1 MQAGDRHLKRTGT
14 LRNQANRFAAGGW
27 LLAGAFALVGASL
40 VSGAWAEDGKGAAK
54 AGQSVSTD
62 AAAITPQQAEFFE
75 TNVRPL
81 LFSKCFG
88 CHNAKSQMGG
98 LRLDSLDAMLKGGGG
113 GPALLPGS
121 VDKSHIIQA
130 VHYDGALKMP
140 PSGKLKDNE
149 IAALTEWVK
158 MGAPWP
164 GAKVSDAARA
174 AQKGEYVPTDS
185 QKTWWSFQPVKNPA
199 LPAVKNAAW
208 CQNPIDRFVLARL
221 EAKGLKPAPSADR
234 RTLLRRASID
244 LIGLPPTPEETDA
257 FVNDKSPNAWEKVV
271 DRLLASP
278 RYGERWARHWLD
290 VARYA
295 DTKGYVF
302 VEDSMFHNAYTYRDW
317 VINAFNNDMP
327 YDRFV
332 IDQLAADLAAP
343 TDRAAQAATGFVTL
357 GRRFLNDGQLI
368 NDDRIDTTSRGLMG
382 LTVACARCHDHK
394 FDPIP
399 TKDYY
404 ALYSV
409 FDRTNED
416 TVAISPDNIS
426 KPYEDFLKNR
436 QAAQNEKE
444 AITRA
449 QVTRLRGLV
458 AKSGDSV
465 PDKPKSVLMG
475 LRVDTLPDDKQL
487 AILLPVFEAAQR
499 DRIIA
504 LQTAMADLDKH
515 KPATPEFGMA
525 LKENGNN
532 GEQHVF
538 LRGNAGNQGDVVP
551 RRFLTILSTNTPK
564 PLPTGGSGR
573 LELARYIASRDNPL
587 TSRVFVNR
595 VWLYHFGQG
604 LVRTPSD
611 FGLRGEKPTH
621 PELLDWLAYQFT
633 QKDEGGRM
641 KDEKSSAPSSFACDW
656 SVKKLHKLILLSN
669 TYKMSSDAVPAERPR
684 AFTADPE
691 NRLLWKQN
699 RQRLDLE
706 SLRDSLL
713 WASGKLDTTPF
724 GPAIELTT
732 MPYTNRR
739 TIYGLV
745 NRNNLQGLYR
755 TFDFATPDSSNAQRI
770 NTSVP
775 QQALFL
781 MNSPFV
787 VQQAQALTQLPDIA
801 APKDDSGRIRGLY
814 RRLFG
819 RAPSVDEL
827 AIGAAFLNQ
836 PASATADASPASP
849 WQYGWGEIDAKTG
862 RVAAFTPFAH
872 FTGQQWQG
880 SATFPDPKLSF
891 MSLNARGGHPGPDM
905 QHVVIRR
912 WTAPLDATVS
922 IGGELNHPDAHG
934 DGVRAHVISTRLGE
948 VGQWTAAHGKA
959 ATSIAQ
965 IAVKRGDILDFAVD
979 CRSEQSFDG
988 FAWTP
993 VIRIVAASGPR
1004 LTANP
1009 PAASAQT
1016 TQTWDAGADFSGPP
1030 APLPAALS
1038 NWERYVQAML
1048 MTNEFNFVD

>member
-1 MQAGDRHLKRTGT
+1 MRETGNLKQTGK
-14 LRNQANRFAAGGW
+14 LRAQANRFQVGGW
-27 LLAGAFALVGASL
+27 LLAGAFALVSASL
-40 VSGAWAEDGKGAAK
+40 VSSALAEDGKGAAK
-54 AGQSVSTD
+54 AGEPIVAD
-62 AAAITPQQAEFFE
+62 AAPITQQQAEFFE

-81 LFSKCFG
+81 LFNKCFG
-88 CHNAKSQMGG
+88 CHNAKSQMGS

-113 GPALLPGS
+113 GPAILPGN
-121 VDKSHIIQA
+121 VDKSHLIQA
-130 VHYDGALKMP
+130 IHYDGTLKMP

-174 AQKGEYVPTDS
+174 AQKGEYVPTDN
-185 QKTWWSFQPVKNPA
+185 QKNWWSFQTIKNPV
-199 LPAVKNAAW
+199 LPAVKNGAW

-244 LIGLPPTPEETDA
+244 LMGLPPTPEETDA
-257 FVNDKSPNAWEKVV
+257 FVNDKSPGAWEKVV

-302 VEDSMFHNAYTYRDW
+302 VEDAAFHNAYTYRDW
-317 VINAFNNDMP
+317 VINAFNKDMP
-327 YDRFV
+327 YDQFV

-343 TDRAAQAATGFVTL
+343 NDRSAQAATGFVTL

-409 FDRTNED
+409 FDRTSEN
-416 TVAISPDNIS
+416 TVPISPDNIS
-426 KPYEDFLKNR
+426 KPYEEFLKKL
-436 QAAQNEKE
+436 QAAQNEKDE
-444 AITRA
+444 ITRV
-449 QVTRLRGLV
+449 QVKRLRGMI
-458 AKSGDSV
+458 ATSPAGV
-465 PDKPKSVLMG
+465 PDKSKAVLQS
-475 LRVDTLPDDKQL
+475 LREDTLPDGNQL
-487 AILLPVFEAAQR
+487 ATLLPVFETAER
-499 DRIIA
+499 DHINA
-504 LQTAMADLDKH
+504 LQATITDLNKH

-525 LKENGNN
+525 LKDNGNN

-538 LRGNAGNQGDVVP
+538 KRGNAGNQGDVVP
-551 RRFLTILSTNTPK
+551 RRFLTILSTTTPK
-564 PLPTGGSGR
+564 TLPPTGSGR

-621 PELLDWLAYQFT
+621 PELLDWLAYHFT
-633 QKDEGGRM
+633 E
-641 KDEKSSAPSSFACDW
+641 DW
-656 SVKKLHKLILLSN
+656 SVKKLQKLILLSN
-669 TYKMSSDAVPAERPR
+669 TYKMSSDAIVPERAR
-684 AFTADPE
+684 AFAADPE

-724 GPAIELTT
+724 GPAVELTT

-787 VQQAQALTQLPDIA
+787 VQQAQALAQLPDVA
-801 APKDDSGRIRGLY
+801 APKDESGRLRALY

-827 AIGAAFLNQ
+827 AIGAAFLRQ
-836 PASATADASPASP
+836 PTSGAADTTPVSP
-849 WQYGWGEIDAKTG
+849 WQYGWGEIDAKSG
-862 RVAAFTPFAH
+862 HVVGFTPFTH
-872 FTGQQWQG
+872 FANQQWQA

-891 MSLNARGGHPGPDM
+891 LSLNARGGHPGADM
-905 QHVVIRR
+905 QHTVIRR
-912 WTAPLDATVS
+912 WIAPVDATVS
-922 IGGELNHPDAHG
+922 VGGELNHPDTHG
-934 DGVRAHVISTRLGE
+934 DGVRAHVISARMGE
-948 VGQWTAAHGKA
+948 LGQWTAFHSKA
-959 ATSIAQ
+959 ATTVAQ
-965 IAVKRGDILDFAVD
+965 IVVKKGDTLDFVVD
-979 CRSEQSFDG
+979 CRGDQGYDSFV
-988 FAWTP
+988 WTP
-993 VIRIVAASGPR
+993 VIRIVAGSGPR
-1004 LTANP
+1004 LVANA
-1009 PAASAQT
+1009 PAANSAQT

-1038 NWERYVQAML
+1038 NWERYVQAL
-1048 MTNEFNFVD
+1048 LLTNEFNFVD

>member
-1 MQAGDRHLKRTGT
+1 M
-14 LRNQANRFAAGGW
+14 
-27 LLAGAFALVGASL
+27 GASL
-40 VSGAWAEDGKGAAK
+40 VSGAQAEDGKGAAK
-54 AGQSVSTD
+54 AGAPAVTD
-62 AAAITPQQAEFFE
+62 ATSVTPQQAEFFE

-81 LFSKCFG
+81 LFTKCFG

-113 GPALLPGS
+113 GPALLPGN

-140 PSGKLKDNE
+140 PSGKLKDSE

-174 AQKGEYVPTDS
+174 AQKGEYVPTDL
-185 QKTWWSFQPVKNPA
+185 QKNWWSFQPVKNPA

-221 EAKGLKPAPSADR
+221 EAKGLRPAPSADR

-244 LIGLPPTPEETDA
+244 LTGLPPTPQETDA
-257 FVNDKSPNAWEKVV
+257 FVNDKSPNAWEKTV
-271 DRLLASP
+271 DWLLASP

-302 VEDSMFHNAYTYRDW
+302 VEDAMFHNAYTYRDW
-317 VINAFNNDMP
+317 VINAFNSDMP

-332 IDQLAADLAAP
+332 INQLAADLAAP
-343 TDRAAQAATGFVTL
+343 NDRAAQAATGFVTL

-416 TVAISPDNIS
+416 SVAISPDPVS
-426 KPYEDFLKNR
+426 KPYEEYLKNR
-436 QAAQNEKE
+436 QSMQNEME
-444 AITRA
+444 AIARA
-449 QVTRLRGLV
+449 EVTRLRGLI
-458 AKSGDSV
+458 AKSADSV
-465 PDKPKSVLMG
+465 PDKVKATLMS
-475 LRVDTLPDDKQL
+475 LRVDTLPDDKQFATL
-487 AILLPVFEAAQR
+487 IPVIEAAKR
-499 DRIIA
+499 DRLGVLKAAI
-504 LQTAMADLDKH
+504 ADLDKH

-538 LRGNAGNQGDVVP
+538 LRGNAGNQGDVAP
-551 RRFLTILSTNTPK
+551 RRFLTILSTSAPR
-564 PLPTGGSGR
+564 PLPPTGSGR
-573 LELARYIASRDNPL
+573 LELARYIASKDNPL
-587 TSRVFVNR
+587 TARVFVNR

-633 QKDEGGRM
+633 E
-641 KDEKSSAPSSFACDW
+641 DW

-724 GPAIELTT
+724 GPAVELTT

-787 VQQAQALTQLPDIA
+787 VQQAQALAQIPDIA
-801 APKDDSGRIRGLY
+801 APKDDNGRIRALY

-819 RAPSVDEL
+819 RAPSADEL
-827 AIGAAFLNQ
+827 AVGAAFLRQ
-836 PASATADASPASP
+836 PASAIADAAPASP

-862 RVAAFTPFAH
+862 RVVAFTPFAH

-880 SATFPDPKLSF
+880 GATFPDPKLSF
-891 MSLNARGGHPGPDM
+891 LSLNARGGHPGPDM

-912 WTAPLDATVS
+912 WIAPVDATVS
-922 IGGELNHPDAHG
+922 ISGELDHPDAHG

-965 IAVKRGDILDFAVD
+965 VVVKRGDALDFAVD

-993 VIRIVAASGPR
+993 VIRIVAANGPR
-1004 LTANP
+1004 LAVNT
-1009 PAASAQT
+1009 PAATS
-1016 TQTWDAGADFSGPP
+1016 TQTWDAAADFSGPP
-1030 APLPAALS
+1030 APLPAAIS
-1038 NWERYVQAML
+1038 NWERYVQALL